1 MIRSDRLADAARM
14 LEEIADA
21 MDDSP
26 GDLAQVDMGR
36 LSGVLE
42 HARGRPERARAA
54 FERGR
59 AAAKTTDSPPAQARL
74 ELSYGHF
81 LHRTSHR
88 REAIA
93 TLRVARELF
102 EQLDARPLVERC
114 NVELAA
120 CGVRARSRASD
131 GDHDLT
137 ARELVVARLVASG
150 KTNREAASELYLST
164 KAIEYHL
171 ANIFTK
177 LDIHSRHELASRL
190 PAPVG

>member
-1 MIRSDRLADAARM
+1 
-14 LEEIADA
+14 
-21 MDDSP
+21 MDDTS
-26 GDLAQVDMGR
+26 GDLAQVEMWR
-36 LSGVLE
+36 VSGVLE
-42 HARGRPERARAA
+42 HARGSPESARAA
-54 FERGR
+54 FERAR
-59 AAAKTTDSPPAQARL
+59 AVAKTTDSPPAQARV
-74 ELSYGHF
+74 ELSFGHF
-81 LHRTSHR
+81 LHRTGRR

-102 EQLDARPLVERC
+102 ERLDARPLIERC
-114 NVELAA
+114 DVELAA

-190 PAPVG
+190 PTPVG